1 MSSRTIFDGAKPIT
15 SPIVNNW
22 QLVCILVASWDRR
35 VTMDPFYR
43 QMRRR
48 NISLSE
54 IINQRDKTGLRNV
67 LCTVKRF
74 ISQSFYLSSAP
85 SCICSS
91 SPSYSPVCQPFFLSA
106 EHISSPP
113 SCLNSLWTPNAN
125 SVRHLI
131 RHINSISPLIALIPL
146 CNEFLCGIPSVQ

>member
-1 MSSRTIFDGAKPIT
+1 
-15 SPIVNNW
+15 
-22 QLVCILVASWDRR
+22 
-35 VTMDPFYR
+35 MDPFYR

-54 IINQRDKTGLRNV
+54 IINQRDEAGLRNV
-67 LCTVKRF
+67 LCTVKHF
-74 ISQSFYLSSAP
+74 ISQSFYLFSSP
-85 SCICSS
+85 SCICYSI
-91 SPSYSPVCQPFFLSA
+91 PSYSPVCQLFFLSA
-106 EHISSPP
+106 EHISSLP

-146 CNEFLCGIPSVQ
+146 CNEFLCGIPSVQQNFETAVLTKVCKSISLRQMTYNK